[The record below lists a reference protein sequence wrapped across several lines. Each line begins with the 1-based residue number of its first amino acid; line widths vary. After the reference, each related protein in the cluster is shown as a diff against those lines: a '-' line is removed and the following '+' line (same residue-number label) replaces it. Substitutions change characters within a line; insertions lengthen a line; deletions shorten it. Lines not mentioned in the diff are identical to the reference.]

1 MFVRAFSA
9 SHTRIYLSLCV
20 KVEHHVTGG
29 RFRSKIVGEVSCS
42 LPLAHLRLL
51 RHRTAFFPT
60 MGLCASSKPAVPSGM
75 KLHVLPPSANSH
87 GCIAVVKDLGMD
99 IEVRDTAEFAG
110 GISHGPY
117 LFSESCDVERCCG
130 DRGPFDFRC
139 PYLCCLMSYVARPS
153 AAPHLFMRL

>member
-1 MFVRAFSA
+1 
-9 SHTRIYLSLCV
+9 
-20 KVEHHVTGG
+20 
-29 RFRSKIVGEVSCS
+29 
-42 LPLAHLRLL
+42 
-51 RHRTAFFPT
+51 
-60 MGLCASSKPAVPSGM
+60 M